1 MENSLKD
8 LEVLK
13 KYLSED
19 ELKDVAKQVAYDTFR
34 NSIGSGNV
42 HSKDN
47 IEFYIK
53 HGAYEAVVKHAKENQ
68 LEDISELSKQLN
80 TKVAK
85 IINSLQ
91 SYNIPYS
98 NMVQEALE
106 ANKHTVV
113 RKVEKVIKE
122 VCQDDDKYYQ
132 ISSQVKNTI
141 GEWIGDKL
149 MEYLKESFKDEK

>member
-1 MENSLKD
+1 MNSLKD
-8 LEVLK
+8 LEVLQ

-53 HGAYEAVVKHAKENQ
+53 HGAYEAVVQHAKENQ

-85 IINSLQ
+85 IISSLQ
-91 SYNIPYS
+91 SYQIPYS

-106 ANKHTVV
+106 ANKETVV
-113 RKVEKVIKE
+113 RKVEEVIKE
-122 VCQDDDKYYQ
+122 ACQDDDRYYQ

-149 MEYLKESFKDEK
+149 MEYLKESFKDGK

>member
-80 TKVAK
+80 IKVAK

-91 SYNIPYS
+91 YYQIPYS

-106 ANKHTVV
+106 ANRSTIV
-113 RKVEKVIKE
+113 RKVEKVYYKE
-122 VCQDDDKYYQ
+122 QEDY
-132 ISSQVKNTI
+132 
-141 GEWIGDKL
+141 
-149 MEYLKESFKDEK
+149 